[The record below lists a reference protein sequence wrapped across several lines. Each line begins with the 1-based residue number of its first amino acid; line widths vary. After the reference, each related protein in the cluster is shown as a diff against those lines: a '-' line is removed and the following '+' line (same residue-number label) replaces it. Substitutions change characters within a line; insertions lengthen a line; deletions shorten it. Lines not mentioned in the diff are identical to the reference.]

1 MNSLTWKSLLE
12 KQEPFWW
19 QMRSFQ
25 TEFGM
30 LTTRYVFSTAT
41 EDAEN
46 RNPQKV

>member
-1 MNSLTWKSLLE
+1 MEEFARKTGAILVANAII
-12 KQEPFWW
+12 
-19 QMRSFQ
+19 Q

-30 LTTRYVFSTAT
+30 LTTRYVFSTVT